1 MGALQKK
8 KQKVIMEKG
17 IIEDKSG
24 KKYKVDF
31 GGENNDFVV
40 ISLADE
46 KKKDDESIK
55 DLLKN
60 NKNEIHDICFINDYS
75 LLLVGCNKGLL
86 YIYKRIINNKSNLKF
101 EEIAHFQPHKES
113 IIQITKLKSG
123 RILTLSSDSSAKIL
137 EVEIEANDVLY
148 QSEKRC
154 DEVELLLA
162 ENESSNN
169 SAIELESGNLVVSQG
184 FFINF
189 FEKIHNDAPI
199 IEGLSST
206 NKFVGKEYHLAKK
219 IFTNSDNIFFIEIDS
234 KTVAASQVSN
244 KILQFYNIE
253 DYSLIKSI
261 NKIEF
266 SEMKNCMCLINKE
279 ILAIGGNNGSIY
291 LVNTLRKQLYFVTHF
306 ENCNNISCIKAI
318 DDETIIMGCQYWEK
332 NFDVILYKVNNNNFQ
347 EIKRTQKAHTGLIND
362 IKLITMNIS
371 QNKNPF
377 TEKYNV
383 ISLGLDFRAKLLLSK
398 SN

>member
-1 MGALQKK
+1 MGARQKK
-8 KQKVIMEKG
+8 KPKVIMEKG

-24 KKYKVDF
+24 KKFKVDF

-46 KKKDDESIK
+46 KKEDETIK
-55 DLLKN
+55 DLLKIN
-60 NKNEIHDICFINDYS
+60 ENEIHDICFINDYS

-86 YIYKRIINNKSNLKF
+86 FIYKRKINNKSNLKF
-101 EEIAHFQPHKES
+101 EEVTHFQPHKES

-123 RILTLSSDSSAKIL
+123 HILTLSSDSSAKIL
-137 EVEIEANDVLY
+137 DMEIETNDVLF

-154 DEVELLLA
+154 DEIQILLA

-169 SAIELESGNLVVSQG
+169 SAIELESGNLVISQG
-184 FFINF
+184 LFINF
-189 FEKIHNDAPI
+189 FKKIPNDMPI
-199 IEGLSST
+199 IESMRAT
-206 NKFVGKEYHLAKK
+206 NSIEGKEYYLAKK
-219 IFTNSDNIFFIEIDS
+219 ICTNSDNIFFIQIDS
-234 KTVAASQVSN
+234 KTMAASQVSN
-244 KILQFYNIE
+244 KNLQFYNIE

-266 SEMKNCMCLINKE
+266 SEMKNCMSLINKE
-279 ILAIGGNNGSIY
+279 VLAIGGNNGSIY
-291 LVNTLRKQLYFVTHF
+291 LVNTLRKQLFFVTHF
-306 ENCNNISCIKAI
+306 ENCNNISCIKSI
-318 DDETIIMGCQYWEK
+318 DAETIIMGCQYWDK
-332 NFDVILYKVNNNNFQ
+332 NFDVILYKLNNNNFQ
-347 EIKRTQKAHTGLIND
+347 EIKRIQKAHTGMIND